1 MRTSFTLKNIFLFPL
16 YVTFLF
22 IAVTVEAQNYQG
34 IPASEEVNVPQVLLS
49 DDTPPVL
56 KVRNDQLVTKPEQ
69 NTKAPGNATSLSI
82 TIIESQSANSGHNMD
97 ANWLYVANLMG
108 NSAIIEPQ
116 TTLDNTAFF
125 AFTDILIISSGVID
139 IPISRRAII
148 QQFIEQ
154 GGPVYIQSE
163 YLSSYQANE
172 TFQQIVTN
180 LGGSFSWA
188 ETVSGDLIPMNIFG
202 TISNTPN
209 YVPSLSYFWYGCVGS
224 GDATIEANM
233 EYMGQNFGFIF
244 TPANTSF
251 GAVMTNSDQDWART
265 ATEKDFLME
274 NILTYLSS
282 MIQTDVKNNFAS
294 HIKSQLSQNHPN
306 PVTSVTTIKYTV
318 IEPGL
323 VTIKVFNLLGTEI
336 ETLTSEYETA
346 GDHFAFFKKGS
357 LPEGQYFYQMK
368 FENEIIGT
376 KKMILSK

>member
-1 MRTSFTLKNIFLFPL
+1 MKTTFTLKTIFQYRYFLMI
-16 YVTFLF
+16 LF
-22 IAVTVEAQNYQG
+22 ISGAVNAQSYME
-34 IPASEEVNVPQVLLS
+34 IPASDKVPAVILS
-49 DDTPPVL
+49 YDTPPILV
-56 KVRNDQLVTKPEQ
+56 VAEDQNVTNPQPLTKSSA
-69 NTKAPGNATSLSI
+69 NTNSLAI
-82 TIIESQSANSGHNMD
+82 TIIESQSANSGHTMD
-97 ANWLYVANLMG
+97 VNWLNVATLMG
-108 NSAIIEPQ
+108 NSAVIEPQ
-116 TTLDNTAFF
+116 TTLDNTDIFD
-125 AFTDILIISSGVID
+125 FTDILVISSGVID
-139 IPISRRAII
+139 IPLSRRAII

-209 YVPSLSYFWYGCVGS
+209 LVPSLSYFWYGCVGS

-244 TPANTSF
+244 TPPNSSH
-251 GAVMTNSDQDWART
+251 GVVMTNSDQDWARD

-294 HIKSQLSQNHPN
+294 DIKSQLSQNYPN
-306 PVTSVTTIKYTV
+306 PVTAVTRIKYTV
-318 IEPGL
+318 FEPGF
-323 VTIKVFNLLGTEI
+323 VTIKVHNLLGMEI
-336 ETLTSEYETA
+336 ETLTSGYQTI
-346 GDHFAFFKKGS
+346 GDHYTFFEKGN

-368 FENEIIGT
+368 FEDEIIGT